1 MSPKIEMVDLVGQ
14 YKKIKEE
21 INENVVHVMESGR
34 FINGNEVGEFAR
46 NLAEYMGVKHV
57 IPCANGTDALTI
69 ALMALDLQPGD
80 EVIVPNF
87 TFVAPVEAV
96 AFLGYKPVFV
106 DVNMDTFDILPSQIE
121 QVITDR
127 TKAIVVVH
135 LYGQSCDMEPVL
147 AVAKKHNLWVI
158 GDNAQ
163 SIGAKYTFSD
173 GKEATTGTM
182 GHIGCTSF
190 FPSKNLGCYG
200 DGGALFTES
209 DELAAK
215 IRTIA
220 NHGSNKQYHHVVLG
234 VNSRLDTIQAVV
246 LKVKLKYLNDYIH
259 SRQSVAQQ
267 YTEAFKGINAIVT
280 PTVRANGTHVF
291 HQYTIR
297 VKNGMR
303 DDLKAHLASNG
314 IASMIYYPIPLH
326 RQEAYAK
333 YWNNQTD
340 VSLNNSIQLASEVLS
355 LPIHTEMTEETIKYI
370 TSTVQHFFQN

>member
-1 MSPKIEMVDLVGQ
+1 
-14 YKKIKEE
+14 
-21 INENVVHVMESGR
+21 
-34 FINGNEVGEFAR
+34 
-46 NLAEYMGVKHV
+46 
-57 IPCANGTDALTI
+57 
-69 ALMALDLQPGD
+69 
-80 EVIVPNF
+80 
-87 TFVAPVEAV
+87 
-96 AFLGYKPVFV
+96 
-106 DVNMDTFDILPSQIE
+106 
-121 QVITDR
+121 
-127 TKAIVVVH
+127 
-135 LYGQSCDMEPVL
+135 
-147 AVAKKHNLWVI
+147 
-158 GDNAQ
+158 
-163 SIGAKYTFSD
+163 SI
-173 GKEATTGTM
+173 
-182 GHIGCTSF
+182 
-190 FPSKNLGCYG
+190 FPSKSLGCYG
-200 DGGALFTES
+200 DGGALITES
-209 DELAAK
+209 DERAAK

-220 NHGSNKQYHHVVLG
+220 YHGSNKQYHHVVLG

-246 LKVKLKYLNDYIH
+246 LKVKLKYLNDYIQ

-280 PTVRANGTHVF
+280 PTVRSKGTHVF